1 MAGQAPGCAGNG
13 GVFYGWTQ
21 VAPRSPSQPLYVLF
35 IFLVWRLAKQ
45 EDGAA
50 VPPAGGTAAA
60 PARSFNPWTMES
72 VAQLGPPALLRPEL
86 EPLPERRRKH
96 ASSYPQE

>member
-1 MAGQAPGCAGNG
+1 MAQPRWGC
-13 GVFYGWTQ
+13 
-21 VAPRSPSQPLYVLF
+21 VAFCHTPRVARASQPLYVLF

>member
-1 MAGQAPGCAGNG
+1 MDGLKGSKPRVALADSGN
-13 GVFYGWTQ
+13 
-21 VAPRSPSQPLYVLF
+21 PCMLF
-35 IFLVWRLAKQ
+35 FIVLVWRLAKQ

-50 VPPAGGTAAA
+50 APPAGGAAAA
-60 PARSFNPWTMES
+60 PTRSFNPGTTES
-72 VAQLGPPALLRPEL
+72 VAQLDPSVPLRPEL